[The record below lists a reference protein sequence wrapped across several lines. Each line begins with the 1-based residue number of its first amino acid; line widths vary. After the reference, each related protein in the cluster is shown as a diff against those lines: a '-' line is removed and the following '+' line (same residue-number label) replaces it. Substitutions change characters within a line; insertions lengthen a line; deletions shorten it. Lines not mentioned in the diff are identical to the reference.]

1 MTVSEMEEL
10 VPEEMGPQ
18 GRRQRRVIVA
28 ILGTLLTIA
37 VCVILGAT
45 FVQGSWWYAY
55 STDRLLDD
63 EAIARVEAI
72 HDLAE
77 ASGVTPEAVRAL
89 EAALEPSVHPS
100 DVRMHLILAQETLRR
115 SDVPELVE
123 AAQELAEIIQT
134 MQRPPGY
141 SATKTPYTTT
151 LEPLE
156 W

>member
-1 MTVSEMEEL
+1 MSVSEMEEL

-72 HDLAE
+72 HHLAE
-77 ASGVTPEAVRAL
+77 VSGVAPEAVRAL

-100 DVRMHLILAQETLRR
+100 DVRMHLILAQERR
-115 SDVPELVE
+115 PGVGRGSPGTGRDHPDDAK
-123 AAQELAEIIQT
+123 AARL
-134 MQRPPGY
+134 QRD
-141 SATKTPYTTT
+141 KN
-151 LEPLE
+151 PLHYHAGAA
-156 W
+156 